1 MNPAPTRRDET
12 RGPRRSR
19 AESPIPCR
27 NWRVGRVLIT
37 TTEKCEQM
45 DRGCVRSA
53 SRSGSAGGRACWDHS
68 TTPGHSGALRLVLQT
83 QPRSGGS
90 VKQLSHLGRRKKK
103 VTLRVSWKK
112 RTSRDWTAFCGFKV
126 RLQPIILFAP
136 NPEPN

>member
-53 SRSGSAGGRACWDHS
+53 SRSGSAGGACVLGSFHNAWAFGRAAAGPSDTAAVRWQCPATQSLRATEEESNFACYLEDA
-68 TTPGHSGALRLVLQT
+68 PGARGAI
-83 QPRSGGS
+83 
-90 VKQLSHLGRRKKK
+90 
-103 VTLRVSWKK
+103 
-112 RTSRDWTAFCGFKV
+112 RDGQYASQAFFYGTN
-126 RLQPIILFAP
+126 RAR
-136 NPEPN
+136 